1 MSTTTESTL
10 PVFALDERDIPANA
24 IPSLPSLGATYN
36 VLNGL
41 YADARSCMQVVV
53 DWPNLPFHDV
63 TFGDKVWGVPD
74 MVNYHAVS
82 RTEFNS
88 TFGKSA
94 DDYSRALS
102 SRTELGAEWPFF
114 SGSVSVD
121 FSQSE
126 TNNMANSFTRVMH
139 EVTLYTMSLP
149 PPLELQMY
157 LRPAFVKILDS
168 ADPELIYAQYGTHI
182 VSNLII
188 GGRAAFTCTTDTT
201 KYSADDSIEIAAQVS
216 VKAFMG
222 SLSASEQLK
231 YQETINSFQ
240 ESSTYRVLTEGGD
253 SKYGNQNFLS
263 NVDTWADSVKN
274 YPAFVD
280 FGGTP
285 AFTALYQLAST
296 KARQD
301 ELKDAYATYCKNYS
315 TSLMIPGPYLRAR
328 FTQSNPRVASFTTT
342 DFRQGKPDPVVF
354 YTFSY
359 GVGDDYVGLSQQFTV
374 SQSISYNWPDGAPV
388 KALVPGVLVPVT
400 RWETYR
406 DFVDFPSSGGRTYT
420 RIWRGFGPT
429 DDYVVLSHIAY
440 TWVDQ
445 SDMTSQPPAL
455 PFNPINAVHKSAL
468 KPGTY
473 ASQHGASDGDGKM
486 AIWEVYDENGKPVEG
501 FPIPWKLSLKFD
513 EKPYED
519 PWVWNTDQ
527 MTVDK

>member
-10 PVFALDERDIPANA
+10 PVFALDERDIPVNA

-41 YADARSCMQVVV
+41 YADARSCLQVVV

-74 MVNYHAVS
+74 MVNYNPVS

-94 DDYSRALS
+94 DEYSRALS
-102 SRTELGAEWPFF
+102 SHTELGAEWPFF

-126 TNNMANSFTRVMH
+126 TNNLANAFTRVTN
-139 EVTLYTMSLP
+139 EVTLYTLSLP

-168 ADPELIYAQYGTHI
+168 ADPQLIYEQYGTHL
-182 VSNLII
+182 VSNMII
-188 GGRAAFTCTTDTT
+188 GGRASFTCTTNTT
-201 KYSADDSIEIAAQVS
+201 QYSASDSIEVAAQVS

-222 SLSASEQLK
+222 TLSASEQLK

-253 SKYGNQNFLS
+253 SKYGNQNFLTNIDAWS
-263 NVDTWADSVKN
+263 DSVED

-280 FGGTP
+280 FGTTP

-301 ELKDAYATYCKNYS
+301 ELKEAYATYCQNYS
-315 TSLMIPGPYLRAR
+315 TSLIVPGPYLRAR
-328 FTQSNPRVASFTTT
+328 LVKSNPFVALFLTT
-342 DFRQGKPDPVVF
+342 DFRQGNPDPLRF
-354 YTFSY
+354 HAFSY
-359 GVGDDYVGLSQQFTV
+359 GGKSQSHRSNIAHFDYSPVGDDYVGLSQQFAV
-374 SQSISYNWPDGAPV
+374 SPDDSDDKPDGAPV
-388 KALVPGVLVPVT
+388 KALVPGS
-400 RWETYR
+400 RCAR
-406 DFVDFPSSGGRTYT
+406 
-420 RIWRGFGPT
+420 
-429 DDYVVLSHIAY
+429 H
-440 TWVDQ
+440 
-445 SDMTSQPPAL
+445 AL
-455 PFNPINAVHKSAL
+455 GSINRYL
-468 KPGTY
+468 R
-473 ASQHGASDGDGKM
+473 Q
-486 AIWEVYDENGKPVEG
+486 
-501 FPIPWKLSLKFD
+501 
-513 EKPYED
+513 
-519 PWVWNTDQ
+519 
-527 MTVDK
+527 

>member
-1 MSTTTESTL
+1 MIAVTPPRSRTRHCCMKISLYRSGRKSVVQFAISNSRNSPKTHSYNLSCLSKLTEMSTTTESATL

-41 YADARSCMQVVV
+41 YADARSCLQVVV
-53 DWPNLPFHDV
+53 DWPNLPFHNV
-63 TFGDKVWGVPD
+63 TFGDKIWGVPD
-74 MVNYHAVS
+74 MVNYNPVS

-102 SRTELGAEWPFF
+102 SRTELGTEWPFF

-126 TNNMANSFTRVMH
+126 TNNLANAFTRVTN
-139 EVTLYTMSLP
+139 EVTLYTLSLP

-157 LRPAFVKILDS
+157 LRPAFLKILDS
-168 ADPELIYAQYGTHI
+168 ADPQLIYEQYGTHI
-182 VSNLII
+182 VSNMII

-201 KYSADDSIEIAAQVS
+201 RYSASDSVEVAAQVS

-222 SLSASEQLK
+222 TLSASEQLK
-231 YQETINSFQ
+231 YQETIDSFQ

-253 SKYGNQNFLS
+253 AKYGNQNFLNNIDAWS
-263 NVDTWADSVKN
+263 DSVKS

-315 TSLMIPGPYLRAR
+315 TSLIVPGPYLRAR
-328 FTQSNPRVASFTTT
+328 FVSSNPRVAYFSTT
-342 DFRQGKPDPVVF
+342 DYRQGRPEPVVF
-354 YTFSY
+354 YAFSF
-359 GVGDDYVGLSQQFTV
+359 GLGDGYVGLSQQFTV
-374 SQSISYNWPDGAPV
+374 SQNITYNWPDGAPV
-388 KALVPGVLVPVT
+388 KALVPGVVVPVT
-400 RWETYR
+400 RWEIFR
-406 DFVDFPSSGGRTYT
+406 DFIDNPNDAGLTYT
-420 RIWRGFGPT
+420 RIWRGYGPT
-429 DDYVVLSHIAY
+429 NDYVVMSHIAY
-440 TWVDQ
+440 T
-445 SDMTSQPPAL
+445 
-455 PFNPINAVHKSAL
+455 
-468 KPGTY
+468 
-473 ASQHGASDGDGKM
+473 
-486 AIWEVYDENGKPVEG
+486 
-501 FPIPWKLSLKFD
+501 
-513 EKPYED
+513 
-519 PWVWNTDQ
+519 
-527 MTVDK
+527 